1 MLEYA
6 PFLPTSSWYE
16 ASKRGILLRA
26 ENIPDPV
33 ASKSEVE
40 AKQAPRQWYVHSY
53 NRPAFYRLAAVCSL
67 LIPRPLRFGLAR
79 TIAPVFQRLMPH
91 ENAAVRRNMAH
102 ILPGAEARA
111 VERVV
116 QALFRNF
123 AYFFA
128 ELVSLN
134 RQPLPV
140 LQRYVH
146 RVHGLEHLQAAVSS
160 PRGFVAATAHMGN
173 WELAGRLLTP
183 FVKGVHVLTA
193 PERDATIQR
202 LLREQHIPAGLRF
215 VTNETA
221 GVFVQLLMA
230 LRRGE
235 VVAVQ
240 VDRVTGHRSDLPVA
254 FFGAPALFPS
264 GPFVLARAAQ
274 VPVVPFFCLMRL
286 DHQYDIFIDQA
297 ITVSRGHEE
306 VALQQMIRVL
316 ERYVAMAPDQWFN
329 FYDVWENTSS

>member
-1 MLEYA
+1 
-6 PFLPTSSWYE
+6 
-16 ASKRGILLRA
+16 
-26 ENIPDPV
+26 
-33 ASKSEVE
+33 
-40 AKQAPRQWYVHSY
+40 
-53 NRPAFYRLAAVCSL
+53 
-67 LIPRPLRFGLAR
+67 
-79 TIAPVFQRLMPH
+79 MPH
-91 ENAAVRRNMAH
+91 ENAAVQCNIAR
-102 ILPGAEARA
+102 ILPDADEMTI
-111 VERVV
+111 ERVV

-128 ELVSLN
+128 DLLSLN
-134 RQPLPV
+134 RQALPI

-146 RVHGLEHLQAAVSS
+146 RVHGLEHLQAVVGSQ
-160 PRGFVAATAHMGN
+160 RGFVAATAHMGN

-183 FVKGVHVLTA
+183 FVKVIHVLTA

-202 LLREQHIPAGLRF
+202 LLRKYHIPTGLRF

-240 VDRVTGHRSDLPVA
+240 VDRVTGHRSDLPVT
-254 FFGAPALFPS
+254 FFGAPALFPG
-264 GPFVLARAAQ
+264 GPFVLAGAAQ
-274 VPVVPFFCLMRL
+274 VPVVPFFCLRRL

-297 ITVSRGHEE
+297 ITVSRGREE
-306 VALQQMIRVL
+306 MALQQMVRVL

-329 FYDVWENTSS
+329 FYDVWDDIPS